1 MTSSARGSDR
11 SLLRVVLTQPAQE
24 RLAIEARAWELLHEG
39 EKSQLPDE
47 VDAAVE
53 LLARHPYIGTRARG
67 RGRRKLHLRRT
78 GFVLMY
84 QVKPRLRIVTI
95 TALLPDAGLRHRK

>member
-1 MTSSARGSDR
+1 MTSSARGSDP
-11 SLLRVVLTQPAQE
+11 SLFTVVLNQPVQE

-47 VDAAVE
+47 VNAAVE
-53 LLARHPYIGTRARG
+53 QLAHHPYIGTRAR
-67 RGRRKLHLRRT
+67 RGRLRKLHLRRT

-84 QVKPRLRIVTI
+84 EVKPRLRIVSI
-95 TALLPDAGLRHRK
+95 KALHPDAGLAHRR